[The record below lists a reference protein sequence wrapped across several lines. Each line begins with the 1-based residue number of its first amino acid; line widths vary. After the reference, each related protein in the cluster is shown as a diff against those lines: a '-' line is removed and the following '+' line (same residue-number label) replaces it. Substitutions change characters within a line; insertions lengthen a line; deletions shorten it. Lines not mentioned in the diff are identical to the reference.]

1 MQSVE
6 AEPALVPQ
14 EVSPRKN
21 RGFCKL
27 QTAVNRYLDDSGYW
41 IDHVS
46 DVLRQLRRLHKECDD
61 REQELA
67 ERERLLRQRELA
79 VDRLLLQLNGHA
91 SLPQPTDRTAATEP
105 VAAEEELAAPPR
117 SRFDAER
124 RRRQA

>member
-1 MQSVE
+1 MQTVE

-14 EVSPRKN
+14 DVSPRKN

-46 DVLRQLRRLHKECDD
+46 DVLRQLRRLHKECDN

-91 SLPQPTDRTAATEP
+91 ALPQSLDR
-105 VAAEEELAAPPR
+105 VAAEPAAAEEDLAAPSR

>member
-1 MQSVE
+1 MQTVD

-46 DVLRQLRRLHKECDD
+46 DVLRQVRRLHKECDE

-67 ERERLLRQRELA
+67 ERERVLRQRELV
-79 VDRLLLQLNGHA
+79 VDRLLLQLNGHSA
-91 SLPQPTDRTAATEP
+91 LTKPIDRAAADQPIAD
-105 VAAEEELAAPPR
+105 EELATPPR